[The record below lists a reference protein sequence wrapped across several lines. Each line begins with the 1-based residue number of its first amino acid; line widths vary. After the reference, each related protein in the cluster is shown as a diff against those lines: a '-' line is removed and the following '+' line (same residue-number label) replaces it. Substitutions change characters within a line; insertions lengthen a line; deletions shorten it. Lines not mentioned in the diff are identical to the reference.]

1 MFTYIINTFAAS
13 LIALG
18 AYQGVQAFLN
28 VTVTSEPL
36 ALVTAGCFI
45 LMITALGGLN
55 DR

>member
-1 MFTYIINTFAAS
+1 MFTYIINIFAAA

-45 LMITALGGLN
+45 LMITTLKGG
-55 DR
+55 R